1 MKFSF
6 YALAFFMTV
15 VLCLMSSSTIA
26 ADRALPDATAA
37 LQASFVA
44 KGQASIDRLQQ
55 DKTQVLCTAHART
68 SLPAAV
74 AQQISALSLAT
85 IKPPSNGQYLG
96 DFTRGETIA
105 LNGSGLQYNDD
116 PAKPVGG
123 NCYACHEMA
132 ASELA
137 YGTLGP
143 SLKHYGKLRGNSQA
157 MLEFAWGKLYNSN
170 VQMPC
175 SKMPRYGHRGI
186 LTEQQMQDVMAFLF
200 DLASPVNQ

>member
-6 YALAFFMTV
+6 CALAFFMTV
-15 VLCLMSSSTIA
+15 GCFMPSSTLA
-26 ADRALPDATAA
+26 ADTALPDATAA

-44 KGQASIDRLQQ
+44 KGQAKIDRLQQ

-85 IKPPSNGQYLG
+85 IKAPSNGQYLG

-116 PAKPVGG
+116 PAKPAGG

-137 YGTLGP
+137 YGTIGP
-143 SLKHYGKLRGNSQA
+143 SLKHYGKLRGNSQTV
-157 MLEFAWGKLYNSN
+157 LEIAWGKLYNSN

-200 DLASPVNQ
+200 DPASPVNQ